1 MKKFVLQ
8 AKRILAAAC
17 IVFMAS
23 AVFTPSSTVVE
34 AKTLQQLKNERQ
46 SLAQK
51 TQQAK
56 NALAAAQKQKA
67 GMQQEIDALDKV
79 VAAASEELNKSRED
93 LEDVSNRL
101 EESQA
106 ALEKATAEREQQF
119 EVFGER
125 IKFFYEKGDT
135 GYLDIVLESKSVS
148 DMLARMQYVEDI
160 MQYDNKLL
168 DNLKEAEQTIKV
180 KTAEIAEEKAEVEEL
195 VKENEAKQQELN
207 KALDEKKAKLQSYE
221 SDEKKYQEMIASNEK
236 ASQNVE
242 RLINQAAAE
251 AAKASSR
258 SSSKSSGSSGGSTG
272 SSGGGTVYTGG
283 KLNWPVPAK
292 AASSSSLSSGFVNRI
307 SPISGRKEHHTG
319 YDIPAPY
326 GSAIVAAE
334 GGTVIYSGW
343 MSGYGN
349 TIMISH
355 GGGLVT
361 LYGHNSSLVV
371 SKGQTVSR
379 GQTVAKCGSTGWST
393 GNHCH
398 FEVRVN
404 GAAVSP
410 APYLGVANISS

>member
-1 MKKFVLQ
+1 M
-8 AKRILAAAC
+8 R
-17 IVFMAS
+17 
-23 AVFTPSSTVVE
+23 
-34 AKTLQQLKNERQ
+34 
-46 SLAQK
+46 
-51 TQQAK
+51 
-56 NALAAAQKQKA
+56 
-67 GMQQEIDALDKV
+67 
-79 VAAASEELNKSRED
+79 LNSR
-93 LEDVSNRL
+93 
-101 EESQA
+101 
-106 ALEKATAEREQQF
+106 K
-119 EVFGER
+119 
-125 IKFFYEKGDT
+125 
-135 GYLDIVLESKSVS
+135 
-148 DMLARMQYVEDI
+148 
-160 MQYDNKLL
+160 
-168 DNLKEAEQTIKV
+168 
-180 KTAEIAEEKAEVEEL
+180 
-195 VKENEAKQQELN
+195 LN
-207 KALDEKKAKLQSYE
+207 KALDEKKAKLQAYE

-251 AAKASSR
+251 AAKSAK
-258 SSSKSSGSSGGSTG
+258 SSKSSSGGSKG

-292 AASSSSLSSGFVNRI
+292 ACFSSSLSSGFVNRV
-307 SPISGRKEHHTG
+307 SPISGRREHHTG

-334 GGTVIYSGW
+334 SGTVIYSGW

-404 GAAVSP
+404 GGAVSP
-410 APYLGVANISS
+410 ASYLGVANISS

>member
-8 AKRILAAAC
+8 AKKILAAAC
-17 IVFMAS
+17 IVFMSA
-23 AVFTPSSTVVE
+23 AVFTPSSVVVE
-34 AKTLQQLKNERQ
+34 AKTLKQLKSERQ
-46 SLAQK
+46 SLSQK

-56 NALAAAQKQKA
+56 NALAAAQKQKVS
-67 GMQQEIDALDKV
+67 MQQEIDALDKV

-135 GYLDIVLESKSVS
+135 GYLDIVLESKSIS

-207 KALDEKKAKLQSYE
+207 KALDEKKAKLQAYE

-236 ASQNVE
+236 ASKNVE

-251 AAKASSR
+251 AAKSAK
-258 SSSKSSGSSGGSTG
+258 SSKSSSGGSKG

-292 AASSSSLSSGFVNRI
+292 AASSSSLSSGFVNRV
-307 SPISGRKEHHTG
+307 SPITGRREHHTG

-334 GGTVIYSGW
+334 SGTVIYSGW

-404 GAAVSP
+404 GGAVSP
-410 APYLGVANISS
+410 ASYLGVANISS

>member
-8 AKRILAAAC
+8 AKKILAAAC
-17 IVFMAS
+17 IVFMSA
-23 AVFTPSSTVVE
+23 AVFTPSSVVVE
-34 AKTLQQLKNERQ
+34 AKTLKQLKSERQ
-46 SLAQK
+46 SLSQK

-56 NALAAAQKQKA
+56 NALAAAQKQKV

-101 EESQA
+101 EESQV

-135 GYLDIVLESKSVS
+135 GYLDIVLESKSIS

-207 KALDEKKAKLQSYE
+207 KALDEKKAKLQAYE

-251 AAKASSR
+251 AAKSAK
-258 SSSKSSGSSGGSTG
+258 SSKSSSGGSKG

-292 AASSSSLSSGFVNRI
+292 AASSSSLSSGFVNRV
-307 SPISGRKEHHTG
+307 SPITGRREHHTG

-334 GGTVIYSGW
+334 SGTVIYSGW

-404 GAAVSP
+404 GGAVSP
-410 APYLGVANISS
+410 ASYLGVANISS

>member
-17 IVFMAS
+17 IVFMSA
-23 AVFTPSSTVVE
+23 AVFTPSSVVVE
-34 AKTLQQLKNERQ
+34 AKTLKQLKSERQ
-46 SLAQK
+46 SLSQK

-135 GYLDIVLESKSVS
+135 GYLDIVLESKSIS

-207 KALDEKKAKLQSYE
+207 KALDEKKAKLQAYE

-251 AAKASSR
+251 AAKSAR
-258 SSSKSSGSSGGSTG
+258 SSKSSSGGSKG

-292 AASSSSLSSGFVNRI
+292 AASSSSLSSGFVNRV
-307 SPISGRKEHHTG
+307 SPITGRREHHTG

-334 GGTVIYSGW
+334 SGTVIYSGW

-404 GAAVSP
+404 GGAVSP
-410 APYLGVANISS
+410 ASYLGVANISS

>member
-8 AKRILAAAC
+8 AKKILAAAC
-17 IVFMAS
+17 IVFMSA
-23 AVFTPSSTVVE
+23 AVFTPSSVVVE
-34 AKTLQQLKNERQ
+34 AKTLKQLKSERQ
-46 SLAQK
+46 SLSQK

-135 GYLDIVLESKSVS
+135 GYLDIVLESKSIS

-207 KALDEKKAKLQSYE
+207 KALDEKKAKLQAYE

-236 ASQNVE
+236 ASKNVE

-251 AAKASSR
+251 AAKSAK
-258 SSSKSSGSSGGSTG
+258 SSKSSSGGSKG

-292 AASSSSLSSGFVNRI
+292 AASSSSLSSGFVNRV
-307 SPISGRKEHHTG
+307 SPITGRREHHTG

-334 GGTVIYSGW
+334 SGTVIYSGW

-404 GAAVSP
+404 GSAVSP
-410 APYLGVANISS
+410 ASYLGVANISS

>member
-1 MKKFVLQ
+1 MYCFYVCCCFYSF
-8 AKRILAAAC
+8 I
-17 IVFMAS
+17 
-23 AVFTPSSTVVE
+23 VE
-34 AKTLQQLKNERQ
+34 AKTLKQLKSERQ
-46 SLAQK
+46 SLSQK

-135 GYLDIVLESKSVS
+135 GYLDIVLESKSIS

-207 KALDEKKAKLQSYE
+207 KALDEKKAKLQAYE

-251 AAKASSR
+251 AAKSAK
-258 SSSKSSGSSGGSTG
+258 SSKSSSGGSKG

-292 AASSSSLSSGFVNRI
+292 AASSSSLSSGFVNRV
-307 SPISGRKEHHTG
+307 SPITGRREHHTG

-334 GGTVIYSGW
+334 SGTVIYSGW

-404 GAAVSP
+404 GGAVSP
-410 APYLGVANISS
+410 ASYLGVANISS

>member
-8 AKRILAAAC
+8 AKRILAAVC
-17 IVFMAS
+17 IVFMSA
-23 AVFTPSSTVVE
+23 AVFTPSSVVVE
-34 AKTLQQLKNERQ
+34 AKTLKQLKSERQ
-46 SLAQK
+46 SLSQK

-135 GYLDIVLESKSVS
+135 GYLDIVLESKSIS

-207 KALDEKKAKLQSYE
+207 KALDEKKAKLQAYE

-251 AAKASSR
+251 AAKSAK
-258 SSSKSSGSSGGSTG
+258 SSKSSSGGSKG

-307 SPISGRKEHHTG
+307 SPISGRREHHTG

-334 GGTVIYSGW
+334 SGTVIYSGW

-404 GAAVSP
+404 GGAVSP
-410 APYLGVANISS
+410 ASYLGVANISS

>member
-8 AKRILAAAC
+8 TKKILVAAC
-17 IVFMAS
+17 IVFMSA
-23 AVFTPSSTVVE
+23 AVFTPSSVVVE
-34 AKTLQQLKNERQ
+34 AKTLKQLKSERQ
-46 SLAQK
+46 SLSQK

-135 GYLDIVLESKSVS
+135 GYLDIVLESKSIS

-207 KALDEKKAKLQSYE
+207 KALDEKKAKLQAYE

-251 AAKASSR
+251 AAKSAK
-258 SSSKSSGSSGGSTG
+258 SSKSSSGGSKG

-292 AASSSSLSSGFVNRI
+292 AASSSSLSSGFVNRV
-307 SPISGRKEHHTG
+307 SPITGRREHHTG

-334 GGTVIYSGW
+334 SGTVIYSGW

-404 GAAVSP
+404 GGAVSP
-410 APYLGVANISS
+410 ASYLGVANISS

>member
-8 AKRILAAAC
+8 TKKILAAAC
-17 IVFMAS
+17 IVFMSA
-23 AVFTPSSTVVE
+23 AVFTPSSVVVE
-34 AKTLQQLKNERQ
+34 AKTLKQLKSERQ
-46 SLAQK
+46 SLSQK

-135 GYLDIVLESKSVS
+135 GYLDIVLESKSIS

-207 KALDEKKAKLQSYE
+207 KALDEKKAKLQAYE

-251 AAKASSR
+251 AAKSAK
-258 SSSKSSGSSGGSTG
+258 SSKSSSGGSKG

-292 AASSSSLSSGFVNRI
+292 AASSSSLSSGFVNRV
-307 SPISGRKEHHTG
+307 SPITGRREHHTG

-334 GGTVIYSGW
+334 SGTVIYSGW

-404 GAAVSP
+404 GGAVSP
-410 APYLGVANISS
+410 ASYLGVANISS

>member
-8 AKRILAAAC
+8 AKKILAAAC
-17 IVFMAS
+17 IVFMSA
-23 AVFTPSSTVVE
+23 AVFTPSSVVVE
-34 AKTLQQLKNERQ
+34 AKTLKQLKSERQ
-46 SLAQK
+46 SLSQK

-135 GYLDIVLESKSVS
+135 GYLDIVLESKSIS

-207 KALDEKKAKLQSYE
+207 KALDEKKAKLQAYE

-251 AAKASSR
+251 AAKSAK
-258 SSSKSSGSSGGSTG
+258 SSKSSSGGSKG

-292 AASSSSLSSGFVNRI
+292 AASSSSLSSGFVNRV
-307 SPISGRKEHHTG
+307 SPITGRREHHTG

-334 GGTVIYSGW
+334 SGTVIYSGW

-404 GAAVSP
+404 GGAVSP
-410 APYLGVANISS
+410 ASYLGVANISS

>member
-8 AKRILAAAC
+8 AKKILAAAC
-17 IVFMAS
+17 IVFMSA
-23 AVFTPSSTVVE
+23 AVFTPSSVVVE
-34 AKTLQQLKNERQ
+34 AKTLKQLKSERQ
-46 SLAQK
+46 SLSQK

-135 GYLDIVLESKSVS
+135 GYLDIVLESKSIS

-207 KALDEKKAKLQSYE
+207 KALDEKKAKLQAYE

-251 AAKASSR
+251 AAKSAK
-258 SSSKSSGSSGGSTG
+258 SSKSSSGGSKGSSGS
-272 SSGGGTVYTGG
+272 GTVYTGG

-292 AASSSSLSSGFVNRI
+292 AASSSSLSSGFVNRV
-307 SPISGRKEHHTG
+307 SPITGRREHHTG

-334 GGTVIYSGW
+334 SGTVIYSGW

-404 GAAVSP
+404 GSAVSP
-410 APYLGVANISS
+410 ASYLGVANISS

>member
-17 IVFMAS
+17 IVFMSA
-23 AVFTPSSTVVE
+23 AVFTPSSVVVE
-34 AKTLQQLKNERQ
+34 AKTLKQLKSERQ
-46 SLAQK
+46 SLSQK

-135 GYLDIVLESKSVS
+135 GYLDIVLESKSIS

-207 KALDEKKAKLQSYE
+207 KALDEKKAKLQAYE

-251 AAKASSR
+251 AAKSAK
-258 SSSKSSGSSGGSTG
+258 SSKSSSGGSKG

-292 AASSSSLSSGFVNRI
+292 AASSSSLSSGFVNRV
-307 SPISGRKEHHTG
+307 SPITGRREHHTG

-334 GGTVIYSGW
+334 SGTVIYSGW

-404 GAAVSP
+404 GGAVSP
-410 APYLGVANISS
+410 ASYLGVANISS

>member
-8 AKRILAAAC
+8 TKKILAAAC
-17 IVFMAS
+17 IVFMSA
-23 AVFTPSSTVVE
+23 AVFTPSSVVVE
-34 AKTLQQLKNERQ
+34 AKTLKQLKSERQ
-46 SLAQK
+46 SLSQK

-135 GYLDIVLESKSVS
+135 GYLDIVLESKSIS

-207 KALDEKKAKLQSYE
+207 KALDEKKAKLQAYE

-251 AAKASSR
+251 AAKSAK
-258 SSSKSSGSSGGSTG
+258 SSKSSSGGSKG

-292 AASSSSLSSGFVNRI
+292 AASSSSLSSGFVNRV
-307 SPISGRKEHHTG
+307 SPISGRREHHTG

-334 GGTVIYSGW
+334 SGTVIYSGW

-404 GAAVSP
+404 GGAVSP
-410 APYLGVANISS
+410 ASYLGVANISS

>member
-8 AKRILAAAC
+8 AKKILAAAC
-17 IVFMAS
+17 IVFMSA
-23 AVFTPSSTVVE
+23 AVFTPSSVVVE
-34 AKTLQQLKNERQ
+34 AKTLKQLKSERQ
-46 SLAQK
+46 SLSQK

-135 GYLDIVLESKSVS
+135 GYLDIVLESKSIS

-207 KALDEKKAKLQSYE
+207 KALDEKKAKLQAYE

-251 AAKASSR
+251 AAKSAK
-258 SSSKSSGSSGGSTG
+258 SSKSSSGGSKG

-292 AASSSSLSSGFVNRI
+292 AASSSSLSSGFVNRV
-307 SPISGRKEHHTG
+307 SPISGRREHHTG

-334 GGTVIYSGW
+334 SGTVIYSGW

-404 GAAVSP
+404 GGAVSP
-410 APYLGVANISS
+410 ASYLGVANISS

>member
-8 AKRILAAAC
+8 AKKILAAAC
-17 IVFMAS
+17 IVFMSA
-23 AVFTPSSTVVE
+23 AVFTPSSVVVE
-34 AKTLQQLKNERQ
+34 AKTLKQLKSERQ
-46 SLAQK
+46 SLSQK

-135 GYLDIVLESKSVS
+135 GYLDIVLESKSIS

-207 KALDEKKAKLQSYE
+207 KALDEKKAKLQAYE

-236 ASQNVE
+236 ASKNVE

-251 AAKASSR
+251 AAKSAK
-258 SSSKSSGSSGGSTG
+258 SSKSSSGGSKG

-292 AASSSSLSSGFVNRI
+292 AASSSSLSSGFVNRV
-307 SPISGRKEHHTG
+307 SPITGRREHHTG

-334 GGTVIYSGW
+334 SGTVIYSGW

-404 GAAVSP
+404 GGAVSP
-410 APYLGVANISS
+410 ASYLGVANISS

>member
-8 AKRILAAAC
+8 AKRILAAVC
-17 IVFMAS
+17 IVFMSA
-23 AVFTPSSTVVE
+23 AVFTPSSVVVE
-34 AKTLQQLKNERQ
+34 AKTLKQLKSERQ
-46 SLAQK
+46 SLSQK

-135 GYLDIVLESKSVS
+135 GYLDIVLESKSIS

-207 KALDEKKAKLQSYE
+207 KALDEKKAKLQAYE

-251 AAKASSR
+251 AAKSAK
-258 SSSKSSGSSGGSTG
+258 SSKSSSGGSKG

-292 AASSSSLSSGFVNRI
+292 AASSSSLSSGFVNRV
-307 SPISGRKEHHTG
+307 SPITGRREHHTG

-334 GGTVIYSGW
+334 SGTVIYSGW

-404 GAAVSP
+404 GGAVSP
-410 APYLGVANISS
+410 ASYLGVANISS

>member
-1 MKKFVLQ
+1 MKN
-8 AKRILAAAC
+8 RR
-17 IVFMAS
+17 
-23 AVFTPSSTVVE
+23 
-34 AKTLQQLKNERQ
+34 QLWK
-46 SLAQK
+46 
-51 TQQAK
+51 
-56 NALAAAQKQKA
+56 KQLPK
-67 GMQQEIDALDKV
+67 
-79 VAAASEELNKSRED
+79 
-93 LEDVSNRL
+93 
-101 EESQA
+101 
-106 ALEKATAEREQQF
+106 REQQF

-135 GYLDIVLESKSVS
+135 GYLDIVLESKSIS

-207 KALDEKKAKLQSYE
+207 KALDEKKAKLQAYE

-251 AAKASSR
+251 AAKSAK
-258 SSSKSSGSSGGSTG
+258 SSKSSSGGSKG

-292 AASSSSLSSGFVNRI
+292 AASSSSLSSGFVNRV
-307 SPISGRKEHHTG
+307 SPITGRREHHTG

-334 GGTVIYSGW
+334 SGTVIYSGW

-404 GAAVSP
+404 GGAVSP
-410 APYLGVANISS
+410 ASYLGVANISS

>member
-8 AKRILAAAC
+8 TKKILAAAC
-17 IVFMAS
+17 IVFMSA
-23 AVFTPSSTVVE
+23 AVFTPSSVVVE
-34 AKTLQQLKNERQ
+34 AKTLKQLKSERQ
-46 SLAQK
+46 SLSQK

-135 GYLDIVLESKSVS
+135 GYLDIVLESKSIS

-207 KALDEKKAKLQSYE
+207 KALDEKKAKLQAYE

-251 AAKASSR
+251 AAKSAK
-258 SSSKSSGSSGGSTG
+258 SSKSSSGGSKG

-292 AASSSSLSSGFVNRI
+292 AASSSSLSSGFVNRV
-307 SPISGRKEHHTG
+307 SPITGRREHHTG

-334 GGTVIYSGW
+334 SGTVIYSGW

-349 TIMISH
+349 TIMISP

-404 GAAVSP
+404 GGAVSP
-410 APYLGVANISS
+410 ASYLGVANISS